1 MARRTGQREEPRHWL
16 PSQGIDPAPLAE
28 LNAVSAR
35 DLDEAVA
42 REGAAKNQVEAAR
55 ASLRV
60 AEINLGYAS
69 VRAPI
74 AGRIGISSVRVG
86 DLVSP
91 IGNSLLNTVS
101 SIDDIRVRFAISE
114 REYLDYSRRYG
125 TEIRGPDDPNAVPL
139 ELVLADGTVYPQKGQ
154 LISIDRGID
163 PATGTLSVEAEFPNP
178 DLLLRPGL
186 FARVRAVT
194 EERENAVLVPQRA
207 VAELQGRHQV
217 FVVGAD
223 DTVEVRAVEM
233 GPRIDGDWLI
243 EQGVAPGE
251 RLALAGVQ
259 RLRAG
264 MKVVPVAASSGAEAP
279 AEGQAPEAR

>member
-1 MARRTGQREEPRHWL
+1 
-16 PSQGIDPAPLAE
+16 
-28 LNAVSAR
+28 VSAR

-101 SIDDIRVRFAISE
+101 SIGDIRVRFAISE

-125 TEIRGPDDPNAVPL
+125 TEIREPGEPGAVPL
-139 ELVLADGTVYPQKGQ
+139 ELMLADGTVYPEQGQ
-154 LISIDRGID
+154 LTSIDRGID
-163 PATGTLSVEAEFPNP
+163 PATGTLSVEAAFPNP

-194 EERENAVLVPQRA
+194 EERQNAILVPQRA

-217 FVVGAD
+217 FVIGAD

-233 GPRIDGDWLI
+233 GPRIGGDWLI
-243 EQGVAPGE
+243 EQGVASGE

-264 MKVVPVAASSGAEAP
+264 MKVVPVPAESSGAAQP
-279 AEGQAPEAR
+279 LAGQTPEAR